1 MLHYGLEIRC
11 PCFFQQPTAK
21 PPGKRLIERKL
32 FLLCGLA
39 YGFVE
44 HKESDLAALEQKQY
58 VIIGN
63 GIAGT
68 TAAQTLRKNDPNCSI
83 FLITDEPYPLY
94 NRVSLPRF
102 LQGVLTEQKVMI
114 RNLEWHEQ
122 QGITLLTETSATA
135 IDTEGHAV
143 TFQDGRTLPYTA
155 LLVAT
160 GGRANPLTVPG
171 AAGTRFIFN
180 FVTLDDT
187 KAIIERAL
195 ESRCAV
201 TTGGS
206 FIGYE
211 MTEGFNV
218 RKLHVT
224 WLIRGPRWLRTVL
237 DEEGGALVDD
247 IARRH
252 GVEVVHGE
260 EIREV
265 VADQG
270 VPKQVITTSG
280 KTYDADVV
288 GVGLGIT
295 LSTGILRDTPVACKS
310 GIIVNEYLETNVPGV
325 YSAGDVAEFYDPV
338 IERHHTMGTWDN
350 AMAHGRIAGINMAG
364 GHEPYIDVPT
374 YTSPLFDTNIAVI
387 GTAESNNPELTSIS
401 RTMIDERGERNY
413 RKFFFRG
420 NRLVGSVFVGSPK
433 GRKKIVE
440 IIRVG
445 QEFATQAEREGLFD
459 VR

>member
-1 MLHYGLEIRC
+1 M
-11 PCFFQQPTAK
+11 
-21 PPGKRLIERKL
+21 
-32 FLLCGLA
+32 
-39 YGFVE
+39 
-44 HKESDLAALEQKQY
+44 AAAEKKQY

-68 TAAQTLRKNDPNCSI
+68 TAAQTLRKNDPECSI
-83 FLITDEPYPLY
+83 TLITDEPYPLY
-94 NRVSLPRF
+94 NRVALPRF
-102 LQGVLTEQKVMI
+102 LQGVITEPKVMMRTI
-114 RNLEWHEQ
+114 EWHEQ
-122 QGITLLTETSATA
+122 QGITFLRETTVTA
-135 IDTEGHAV
+135 IDTEGRTV
-143 TFQDGRTLPYTA
+143 TLHDGRTLPYDA

-160 GGRANPLTVPG
+160 GGRANPLRAPG
-171 AAGTRFIFN
+171 TAGTRFIFN

-187 KAIIERAL
+187 KDIIARAL
-195 ESRCAV
+195 ESRSAV

-224 WLIRGPRWLRTVL
+224 WLIRAPRWLRTTL
-237 DEEGGALVDD
+237 DDEGGALVDA

-252 GVEVVHGE
+252 GVDVVHGE

-265 VADQG
+265 IADQG
-270 VPKQVITTSG
+270 VPKRVITTSG
-280 KTYDADVV
+280 KSYDADVI
-288 GVGLGIT
+288 GVGLGLT
-295 LSTGILRDTPVACKS
+295 LSTGILKDTPVACNS
-310 GIIVNEYLETNVPGV
+310 GILVNEYLETNVPGV
-325 YSAGDVAEFYDPV
+325 YAAGDVAEFYDPV
-338 IERHHTMGTWDN
+338 IGRHHTMGTWDN
-350 AMAHGRIAGINMAG
+350 ALAHGRIAGINMAG

-401 RTMIDERGERNY
+401 RTETGERGEQNY
-413 RKFFFRG
+413 RKFFFKEH
-420 NRLVGSVFVGSPK
+420 RLVGSVFIGSPK

-440 IIRVG
+440 IIRAG
-445 QEFATQAEREGLFD
+445 QEFPTQADREGLFD